1 MSKIGQQVGR
11 NSDSVLRRMIEGQI
25 RRNARWLLRR
35 TRYAVLGN
43 NGHYAALTNNL
54 SPDGVCKPVCTIYCY
69 FEVI

>member
-1 MSKIGQQVGR
+1 
-11 NSDSVLRRMIEGQI
+11 MIEGQI
-25 RRNARWLLRR
+25 RRNARWLLRP

-43 NGHYAALTNNL
+43 NGQYAALTNNL